1 MASENQ
7 YLDVDF
13 EGFSPNN
20 MHGLLYSTF
29 DEKKSPLILAKEIDG
44 KLISDVEFNTHILN
58 YLLKLK
64 EEEPLKLTQK
74 GNLPRKFCREF
85 LQDNFTDNS
94 SKAYIEK
101 HPIMKEED
109 SFYIRLINI
118 LTELAGFTK
127 KIHGKKSLTKRC
139 KKLLVFESSYQIY
152 RDIFLTYTRK
162 FNWGYFDLYP
172 QSSIIQNGFGFS
184 IFLVQKYGGKPKE
197 GEFYSNKFLRA
208 FPVTIDEFSDNPY
221 CTEKERYEKCYYIRT
236 FDRFLYRFGLI
247 DIEKK
252 GKFPSEQRF
261 IIKKDL
267 FDILI
272 KWKF

>member
-1 MASENQ
+1 MASQNQ
-7 YLDVDF
+7 YFDVDF
-13 EGFSPNN
+13 EGLSPYN

-29 DEKKSPLILAKEIDG
+29 DEKKSPLILANEIDG
-44 KLISDVEFNTHILN
+44 KLISNVEFNNHIIN

-85 LQDNFTDNS
+85 LKDNFTENS

-118 LTELAGFTK
+118 LTNLAGFTK
-127 KIHGKKSLTKRC
+127 KVHGKKSLTKRC
-139 KKLLVFESSYQIY
+139 KKLLASESSYHIY
-152 RDIFLTYTRK
+152 RDVFLTYTRK

-172 QSSIIQNGFGFS
+172 EASIIQNGFGFS
-184 IFLVQKYGGKPKE
+184 IFLVQKYGGKLKE
-197 GEFYSNKFLRA
+197 RKFYSNKFLRA
-208 FPVTIDEFSDNPY
+208 FPTTIDEFPDNPY
-221 CTEKERYEKCYYIRT
+221 FTGKDRYEKCYYIRT

-261 IIKKDL
+261 INKRDL
-267 FDILI
+267 LDILI

>member
-7 YLDVDF
+7 YFDVDF

-29 DEKKSPLILAKEIDG
+29 DEKKSPLILANEIDG
-44 KLISDVEFNTHILN
+44 KLISNVEFNNHIIN

-64 EEEPLKLTQK
+64 EEEPLK
-74 GNLPRKFCREF
+74 E
-85 LQDNFTDNS
+85 NS
-94 SKAYIEK
+94 SKTYIEK

-109 SFYIRLINI
+109 SFYIRLVNI

-127 KIHGKKSLTKRC
+127 KVHGKKSLTKRC
-139 KKLLVFESSYQIY
+139 SKLLAFESSYQIY

-172 QSSIIQNGFGFS
+172 ESSIIQNGFGFS
-184 IFLVQKYGGKPKE
+184 IFL
-197 GEFYSNKFLRA
+197 
-208 FPVTIDEFSDNPY
+208 EFSDNPY
-221 CTEKERYEKCYYIRT
+221 FTGKDQYEKCYYIRT

-261 IIKKDL
+261 IMKKDL
-267 FDILI
+267 LDILI

>member
-1 MASENQ
+1 MALENT
-7 YLDVDF
+7 YFDVDF
-13 EGFSPNN
+13 EGLSSNH

-29 DEKKSPLILAKEIDG
+29 DEKKSPLILANEIDE
-44 KLISDVEFNTHILN
+44 KLISNVEFNNHTIN
-58 YLLKLK
+58 YLHKLK

-85 LQDNFTDNS
+85 LKDNFTGNS
-94 SKAYIEK
+94 NETYIEK
-101 HPIMKEED
+101 YPIMKEDD

-118 LTELAGFTK
+118 LTEVAGFTK
-127 KIHGKKSLTKRC
+127 KVYGKKSLTK
-139 KKLLVFESSYQIY
+139 KGNKLLALKSSYQIY
-152 RDIFLTYTRK
+152 RNIFLTYTRK

-172 QSSIIQNGFGFS
+172 EASIIQNGFGFS
-184 IFLVQKYGGKPKE
+184 IFLVQKYGDEPKE
-197 GEFYSNKFLRA
+197 SEFYSNKFLAA
-208 FPVTIDEFSDNPY
+208 FPITIDQFSDTPY
-221 CTEKERYEKCYYIRT
+221 FTKKKQYKQCYYIRT

-261 IIKKDL
+261 IMKKDL
-267 FDILI
+267 LDILI

>member
-1 MASENQ
+1 MALGNK
-7 YLDVDF
+7 YFDVDF
-13 EGFSPNN
+13 DGFSSNQ

-29 DEKKSPLILAKEIDG
+29 DEKQSPLILANDIDG
-44 KLISDVEFNTHILN
+44 KLISNVSFNNHVIN

-85 LQDNFTDNS
+85 LEDNFTDSS
-94 SKAYIEK
+94 SKTYIEK

-118 LTELAGFTK
+118 LTDFSGFTK
-127 KIHGKKSLTKRC
+127 KVYGKKSLTKKC
-139 KKLLVFESSYQIY
+139 NKLLASESPYQIY
-152 RDIFLTYTRK
+152 RDLFLTYTRK
-162 FNWGYFDLYP
+162 LNWGYFDAYP
-172 QSSIIQNGFGFS
+172 EASIIQNGFGFS
-184 IFLVQKYGGKPKE
+184 IFLVQKYGDKPKE
-197 GEFYSNKFLRA
+197 GKSYSNKFLRA
-208 FPVTIDEFSDNPY
+208 FPMTIDGFSDNPY
-221 CTEKERYEKCYYIRT
+221 FTGKSRYETCYYLRT

-267 FDILI
+267 LDILI
-272 KWKF
+272 KWQF